1 MKIWTEICLEPR
13 GITVD
18 DKHTIVLYLSKQKI
32 DINAKTRSGVVKSLL
47 RLNTQV
53 FGACAPVN
61 KLVVQTIKNLNGK
74 KLSQN
79 TLDGL
84 KRKNKKYTPFRFSRD
99 YQLII
104 KWLNFELEGKRIEKS
119 TFRREIRAKRLL

>member
-1 MKIWTEICLEPR
+1 MKIWTEICLEPS
-13 GITVD
+13 GISLD
-18 DKHTIVLYLSKQKI
+18 GKRTIVLYLSKQKI

-61 KLVVQTIKNLNGK
+61 KLVIRTIKDLDGK
-74 KLSQN
+74 KLSQS
-79 TLDGL
+79 TLNEL
-84 KRKNKKYTPFRFSRD
+84 KRRNKKYTPFRFSRD

-104 KWLNFELEGKRIEKS
+104 KWLNFEIKDRRINKS
-119 TFRREIRAKRLL
+119 TFRREISAKRLL